1 MGEMSRRFLSEAFA
15 GESQAHMK
23 YLIFASR
30 AREEGFENV
39 ARLFKAIAFA
49 ELVHARNHL
58 EALGEVGETKENL
71 VTAINGEN
79 WEVEEMYPAYNA
91 VAELQND
98 NRAKRSIRFAIE
110 AEKIHSAM
118 YTKAK
123 QAVEN
128 GKDIEIG
135 EIYICEVCGYTTDTK
150 IDRCPVCGAGFDRFR
165 KF

>member
-39 ARLFKAIAFA
+39 ARLFEAIAFA

-110 AEKIHSAM
+110 VEKIHSAM